1 MNEDKKV
8 DLNNKN
14 IRRCSITKNKE
25 EEEEKKKKGSLF
37 SKFEKYQKKTSQM
50 ESNNSMESLDQNIL
64 DLNILL
70 QKQENHMYN
79 LNLIEQRNVA
89 NHSELRQIS
98 RDMHKQAKGETNNEF
113 VNQKEE
119 EKKKE
124 EKIEETRKKPPSL
137 RKGKKHRETIN
148 TRKITEVFEENSPT
162 NTSPSNKRM
171 TKRDINKMSIIK
183 VHTRN
188 QGTNV

>member
-1 MNEDKKV
+1 
-8 DLNNKN
+8 
-14 IRRCSITKNKE
+14 
-25 EEEEKKKKGSLF
+25 
-37 SKFEKYQKKTSQM
+37 M
-50 ESNNSMESLDQNIL
+50 ESNNSIESLDQNII

-98 RDMHKQAKGETNNEF
+98 RDMYKKAKGEANNEF
-113 VNQKEE
+113 ANQNEE
-119 EKKKE
+119 EKKE

-137 RKGKKHRETIN
+137 RKGRKNRETIT
-148 TRKITEVFEENSPT
+148 TRKITEVLEENSPT

-171 TKRDINKMSIIK
+171 TKKDITKMSIIK